1 MRKKMKEWS
10 SLKTAGCQIEDIASE
25 INPVI
30 RGWINYYGKFYKT
43 KLKSFMREIN
53 LRLVKWARSKYLKV
67 RPSVIK
73 GLTWLKAISDKQ
85 PNLFTHWTFGALP
98 TVEDRSRMRRESHV
112 RFRESRGVR
121 FPPATRP
128 IPLKGRWSHANR
140 EDPREAVDAALHT
153 R

>member
-1 MRKKMKEWS
+1 
-10 SLKTAGCQIEDIASE
+10 
-25 INPVI
+25 
-30 RGWINYYGKFYKT
+30 
-43 KLKSFMREIN
+43 MREIN

-112 RFRESRGVR
+112 RICENFSVEIPG
-121 FPPATRP
+121 FTR
-128 IPLKGRWSHANR
+128 
-140 EDPREAVDAALHT
+140 
-153 R
+153 